1 VQEGRTWTSSLLVR
15 SRSCLGKQQGQRKEQ
30 QIQTWSSLLELKE
43 ASPRDGTSPRATT
56 GGTASWTR
64 STSTSASMSSPT
76 ASSRR
81 PPTTHAQ
88 EQESRQEKAA
98 LPERATMPSPLS
110 RTSHA
115 ASPSRSSRAASRPI
129 HAVAAANATP
139 DAGAAAAFF
148 RTVIVEDF
156 FRPVRKVERP
166 GMGRIFITPGPT
178 EQAFMSQAVF
188 LTGRFFSAGNAVFQ
202 ARNGLNERGLGGRH
216 AAPAHPWRSEP
227 VRPRPGTALRPRVA
241 WLMQSPR
248 PSASVWALCFWTCCA
263 VQREHRVPKNRRIH
277 GCIPTTKVFMQPTLC
292 MFQVCFV
299 STTHEAQLKIQTVA
313 DKMVLNDTKDLQ
325 KQT

>member
-1 VQEGRTWTSSLLVR
+1 
-15 SRSCLGKQQGQRKEQ
+15 
-30 QIQTWSSLLELKE
+30 
-43 ASPRDGTSPRATT
+43 
-56 GGTASWTR
+56 
-64 STSTSASMSSPT
+64 
-76 ASSRR
+76 
-81 PPTTHAQ
+81 
-88 EQESRQEKAA
+88 
-98 LPERATMPSPLS
+98 MPSPLS

-139 DAGAAAAFF
+139 DAAAAAAFF

-178 EQAFMSQAVF
+178 EQAFMSPAVF

-216 AAPAHPWRSEP
+216 AARRTRGVASPCDHGLGLPFVPVWR
-227 VRPRPGTALRPRVA
+227 G
-241 WLMQSPR
+241 LMQSPR
-248 PSASVWALCFWTCCA
+248 PSASVWALCFWTCRA

-292 MFQVCFV
+292 MFQFCFV
-299 STTHEAQLKIQTVA
+299 ST
-313 DKMVLNDTKDLQ
+313 
-325 KQT
+325 